1 MLSIVGGVYFENCLR
16 PDWHEA
22 YGSGGRAASALA
34 RFGVD
39 VELHTYL
46 DKSSLAVVSERAAL
60 EGFRIN
66 YKTIEQ
72 AGAFGYVHGLSVP
85 RIRHPIGVGEKLT
98 VAAENIIVFGLLEGT
113 AGVKGKFVVYDPQDP
128 FDSQWLDNFS
138 ISAENLVIVLNQ
150 YEARS
155 LIDTKGKSIEEIAK
169 FVRDRT
175 NAVAVLIKQGP
186 HGVLVCEKDQST
198 NIPSFITPNVWK
210 MGCGDVFVSHFGN
223 AWIEEKLQ
231 PAEAAMKASLATAF
245 YSQHAGYPS
254 RERLLK
260 FEPPKF
266 HQSAK
271 VKSGFI
277 PTVYLAG
284 PFFTLGQLWLID
296 QARANLL
303 ELGLKV
309 FSPYHDVG
317 LGTAAEVVDKDL
329 EGIVNCD
336 IMFAVC
342 DGLDSGTIYEVGYAR
357 ALQKPVLIYCEALK
371 SEDLKMME
379 GSGCQ
384 IFNDYVTAIYQTAW
398 TAGSQ

>member
-34 RFGVD
+34 RFNAD

-46 DKSSLAVVSERAAL
+46 DKATLAVVSERAAL

-66 YKTIEQ
+66 HQMIEQ

-85 RIRHPIGVGEKLT
+85 HIRYPIGVKDKLKVT
-98 VAAENIIVFGLLEGT
+98 AENVIVFGLLED
-113 AGVKGKFVVYDPQDP
+113 APSVSGKFVVYDPQDP
-128 FDSQWLDNFS
+128 FDSHWLDNFS
-138 ISAENLVIVLNQ
+138 MTAENLVIVLNQ

-155 LIDTKGKSIEEIAK
+155 IGGKGKTIEEIAK

-175 NAVAVLIKQGP
+175 NAIAVLIKQGP
-186 HGVLVCEKDQST
+186 HGVLVYEKQQST
-198 NIPSFITPNVWK
+198 VIPSFITTNVWK
-210 MGCGDVFVSHFGN
+210 MGCGDVFVAHFGN
-223 AWIEEKLQ
+223 AWMEERLK

-245 YSQHAGYPS
+245 YSQNAGYPS
-254 RERLLK
+254 KERLLK

-266 HQSAK
+266 QQSAK
-271 VKSGFI
+271 VKSGFA
-277 PTVYLAG
+277 PNVYLAG

-329 EGIVNCD
+329 EGISKCD
-336 IMFAVC
+336 IMLAVG
-342 DGLDSGTIYEVGYAR
+342 DGLDPGTIYEVGYAR
-357 ALQKPVLIYCEALK
+357 SMQKPVVLYCEAVK
-371 SEDLKMME
+371 PEDLKMME

-398 TAGSQ
+398 TACNQ